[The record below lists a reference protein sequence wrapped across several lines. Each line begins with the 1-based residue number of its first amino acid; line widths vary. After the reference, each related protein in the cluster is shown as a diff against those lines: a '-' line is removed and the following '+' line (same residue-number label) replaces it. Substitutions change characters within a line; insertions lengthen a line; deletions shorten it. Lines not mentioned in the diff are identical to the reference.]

1 MANADGSVIFSCD
14 LDSTKAQKKLSK
26 LRDEIS
32 ELNSKLEKET
42 GNKMNLEKQLD
53 AASQAAK
60 ATEERVKML
69 RKEVERLND
78 REWIQKQGFTQ
89 NEYQTQV
96 LDRRAAAEAELK
108 QQEALL
114 HTQTKEVKT
123 LSAAYEETTANIDS
137 MTVKLDKA
145 KVAAGEL
152 IANTEQERREREAEN
167 SALAK
172 AGQYAAR
179 FRDQVKSLARS
190 MLVFSVITA
199 ALMALRKQI
208 KAAIATSTEAS
219 DAFARLKGALLTL
232 AAPLMDVLIPALTWL
247 MNLLAAIVSEIVTI
261 ISILS
266 GKSKKSMEASGKN
279 LYKEAAAIDATGK
292 AAKEATDALA
302 AFDEINKLSTTTS
315 VGGGGGGAS
324 AIAPDFDFDEGP
336 MMEKLDKVF
345 QKINDIFKT
354 IRAGLEIVV
363 DDLKWSFDKKV
374 IPKSKATW
382 LTVLTALLGA
392 TLGAAFGGITGGVI
406 GLSLGVLLGLYLV
419 GLDPETWKTEMDA
432 EDAWIVVITALL
444 GALLGSVF
452 LGITGGVA
460 GFSLGAILGLYLTGF
475 AEGDEEHGG
484 KSQLLSELIVVL
496 CALLGAVIGSIV
508 TPGVGTVVGMGL
520 GLILGLSIYSVRKD
534 PKKGTQRLVSIGRS
548 VLLGLLAGV
557 LGVGL
562 AALGI
567 VSAGTAFIISAAIGL
582 ALKFFVDSVDD
593 SKVRKATS
601 GFTGTRVS
609 TKAPA
614 RSRRVAAQSLDGNAP
629 VYNDIPA
636 LASGAVIPPN
646 RKFLAVLGDQKSG
659 TNVEAPLST
668 IKQAVME
675 AMAQGTVH
683 FGAHTWESGALIR
696 SCARVHSSVLI
707 REHLLSE
714 KLAFALDGHS
724 RADERNLSDRRLHD
738 RIESVVIAH
747 SVTSM
752 LCIISLTDTPD
763 RSATK
768 EKRVPR

>member
-108 QQEALL
+108 QQEELL

-315 VGGGGGGAS
+315 VGGGGGAS
-324 AIAPDFDFDEGP
+324 VIAPDFDFDEGP

-363 DDLKWSFDKKV
+363 DDLKWSFDKKA

-382 LTVLTALLGA
+382 LTVLMALLGA

-601 GFTGTRVS
+601 GFTGILSWQLPGLSRHKPCCLLVRYFTVGLYS
-609 TKAPA
+609 LGNFAAGAP
-614 RSRRVAAQSLDGNAP
+614 
-629 VYNDIPA
+629 
-636 LASGAVIPPN
+636 
-646 RKFLAVLGDQKSG
+646 
-659 TNVEAPLST
+659 
-668 IKQAVME
+668 
-675 AMAQGTVH
+675 
-683 FGAHTWESGALIR
+683 
-696 SCARVHSSVLI
+696 
-707 REHLLSE
+707 
-714 KLAFALDGHS
+714 
-724 RADERNLSDRRLHD
+724 
-738 RIESVVIAH
+738 
-747 SVTSM
+747 
-752 LCIISLTDTPD
+752 
-763 RSATK
+763 
-768 EKRVPR
+768 

>member
-208 KAAIATSTEAS
+208 KAAIATSAEAS

-266 GKSKKSMEASGKN
+266 GKSKKRMEASGKN

-315 VGGGGGGAS
+315 VGGGGGAS
-324 AIAPDFDFDEGP
+324 TIAPDFDFDEGP

-609 TKAPA
+609 TKAPT
-614 RSRRVAAQSLDGNAP
+614 RRRRAAAQNLDGNAP
-629 VYNDIPA
+629 VYNEIPA

-659 TNVEAPLST
+659 TNVEAPLAT
-668 IKQAVME
+668 MVDAFKQA
-675 AMAQGTVH
+675 MA
-683 FGAHTWESGALIR
+683 ESGGGATTVVIQ
-696 SCARVHSSVLI
+696 
-707 REHLLSE
+707 
-714 KLAFALDGHS
+714 LDGKEIARS
-724 RADERNLSDRRLHD
+724 TVKNINNMTRAAGKPVLLY
-738 RIESVVIAH
+738 
-747 SVTSM
+747 
-752 LCIISLTDTPD
+752 
-763 RSATK
+763 
-768 EKRVPR
+768 

>member
-199 ALMALRKQI
+199 ALTALRKQI
-208 KAAIATSTEAS
+208 KAAIATSAEAS

-315 VGGGGGGAS
+315 VGGGAS

-382 LTVLTALLGA
+382 LTVLMALLGA

-675 AMAQGTVH
+675 AMAQGSREPINVNLVVDGKT
-683 FGAHTWESGALIR
+683 L
-696 SCARVHSSVLI
+696 ARVVVPNINNMTRAAGKPVL
-707 REHLLSE
+707 LY
-714 KLAFALDGHS
+714 
-724 RADERNLSDRRLHD
+724 
-738 RIESVVIAH
+738 
-747 SVTSM
+747 
-752 LCIISLTDTPD
+752 
-763 RSATK
+763 
-768 EKRVPR
+768 

>member
-26 LRDEIS
+26 LRDKIS
-32 ELNSKLEKET
+32 ELNGELEKET

-123 LSAAYEETTANIDS
+123 LSVAYEETTANIDS

-145 KVAAGEL
+145 KVAAGEM
-152 IANTEQERREREAEN
+152 IANVEQERREREAEN

-208 KAAIATSTEAS
+208 KAAIATSAEAS

-232 AAPLMDVLIPALTWL
+232 VAPLMDVLIPALTWL

-315 VGGGGGGAS
+315 VGGGGGAS

-444 GALLGSVF
+444 GALLGGVF

-609 TKAPA
+609 TNAPA
-614 RSRRVAAQSLDGNAP
+614 RSRRVAAQNLDGNAP
-629 VYNDIPA
+629 VYNEIPA

-675 AMAQGTVH
+675 AMAQGSREPINVNLVVDGKT
-683 FGAHTWESGALIR
+683 L
-696 SCARVHSSVLI
+696 ARVVVPNINNMTRAAGKPVL
-707 REHLLSE
+707 LY
-714 KLAFALDGHS
+714 
-724 RADERNLSDRRLHD
+724 
-738 RIESVVIAH
+738 
-747 SVTSM
+747 
-752 LCIISLTDTPD
+752 
-763 RSATK
+763 
-768 EKRVPR
+768 

>member
-96 LDRRAAAEAELK
+96 LDRRAVAEAELK

-208 KAAIATSTEAS
+208 KAAIETSAEAS

-315 VGGGGGGAS
+315 VGGGAS

-382 LTVLTALLGA
+382 LTVLMALLGA

-629 VYNDIPA
+629 VYNEIPA

-675 AMAQGTVH
+675 AMAQGSREPINVNLVVDGKT
-683 FGAHTWESGALIR
+683 L
-696 SCARVHSSVLI
+696 ARVVVPYINNMTRAAGKPVL
-707 REHLLSE
+707 LY
-714 KLAFALDGHS
+714 
-724 RADERNLSDRRLHD
+724 
-738 RIESVVIAH
+738 
-747 SVTSM
+747 
-752 LCIISLTDTPD
+752 
-763 RSATK
+763 
-768 EKRVPR
+768 

>member
-145 KVAAGEL
+145 KVAAGEM
-152 IANTEQERREREAEN
+152 IANVEQERKEREAEN

-208 KAAIATSTEAS
+208 KAAIATSAEAS
-219 DAFARLKGALLTL
+219 DAFACLKGALLTL

-315 VGGGGGGAS
+315 VGGGGGAS

-363 DDLKWSFDKKV
+363 DDLKWSFDKKA

-432 EDAWIVVITALL
+432 ENAWIVVITALL

-593 SKVRKATS
+593 SKVKKATS
-601 GFTGTRVS
+601 SFTGTRVS

-629 VYNDIPA
+629 VYNDIPQ
-636 LASGAVIPPN
+636 LAHGAVIPPN
-646 RKFLAVLGDQKSG
+646 KEFLAVLGDQKSG

-675 AMAQGTVH
+675 ALAQGSREPINVNLVVDGKT
-683 FGAHTWESGALIR
+683 L
-696 SCARVHSSVLI
+696 ARVVVPNINNMTRAAGKPVL
-707 REHLLSE
+707 LY
-714 KLAFALDGHS
+714 
-724 RADERNLSDRRLHD
+724 
-738 RIESVVIAH
+738 
-747 SVTSM
+747 
-752 LCIISLTDTPD
+752 
-763 RSATK
+763 
-768 EKRVPR
+768 

>member
-199 ALMALRKQI
+199 ALTALRKQI
-208 KAAIATSTEAS
+208 KAAIATSAEAS

-315 VGGGGGGAS
+315 VGGGGGAS
-324 AIAPDFDFDEGP
+324 TIAPDFDFDEGP

-419 GLDPETWKTEMDA
+419 GLDPETWKTEMDE

-582 ALKFFVDSVDD
+582 ALKFFVDSVDN

-629 VYNDIPA
+629 VYNEIPA

-659 TNVEAPLST
+659 TNVEAPLAT
-668 IKQAVME
+668 MVDAFKQA
-675 AMAQGTVH
+675 MA
-683 FGAHTWESGALIR
+683 ESGGGATTVVIQ
-696 SCARVHSSVLI
+696 
-707 REHLLSE
+707 
-714 KLAFALDGHS
+714 LDGKEIARS
-724 RADERNLSDRRLHD
+724 TVKNINNMTRAAGKPVLLY
-738 RIESVVIAH
+738 
-747 SVTSM
+747 
-752 LCIISLTDTPD
+752 
-763 RSATK
+763 
-768 EKRVPR
+768 

>member
-1 MANADGSVIFSCD
+1 MANADCSVIFSCD

-199 ALMALRKQI
+199 ALAALRKQI
-208 KAAIATSTEAS
+208 KAAIATSAEAS

-315 VGGGGGGAS
+315 VGGGAS

-609 TKAPA
+609 TKVPA

-629 VYNDIPA
+629 VYNEIPA

-675 AMAQGTVH
+675 ALAQGSREPINVNLVVDGKT
-683 FGAHTWESGALIR
+683 L
-696 SCARVHSSVLI
+696 ARVVVPNINNMTRAAVKPVL
-707 REHLLSE
+707 LY
-714 KLAFALDGHS
+714 
-724 RADERNLSDRRLHD
+724 
-738 RIESVVIAH
+738 
-747 SVTSM
+747 
-752 LCIISLTDTPD
+752 
-763 RSATK
+763 
-768 EKRVPR
+768 

>member
-108 QQEALL
+108 QQEVLL

-145 KVAAGEL
+145 KVAAGEM
-152 IANTEQERREREAEN
+152 IANVEQERKEREAEN

-208 KAAIATSTEAS
+208 KAAIATSAEAS

-292 AAKEATDALA
+292 AAKEATEALA

-315 VGGGGGGAS
+315 VGGGGGAS

-392 TLGAAFGGITGGVI
+392 TFGAAFGGITGGVI

-609 TKAPA
+609 TKAPT
-614 RSRRVAAQSLDGNAP
+614 RSRRAAAQSLDGNAP
-629 VYNDIPA
+629 VYNEIPA

-675 AMAQGTVH
+675 ALAQDSREPINVNLVVDGKT
-683 FGAHTWESGALIR
+683 L
-696 SCARVHSSVLI
+696 ARVVVPNINNMTRAAGKPVL
-707 REHLLSE
+707 LY
-714 KLAFALDGHS
+714 
-724 RADERNLSDRRLHD
+724 
-738 RIESVVIAH
+738 
-747 SVTSM
+747 
-752 LCIISLTDTPD
+752 
-763 RSATK
+763 
-768 EKRVPR
+768 

>member
-26 LRDEIS
+26 LRDKIS
-32 ELNSKLEKET
+32 ELNSELEKET
-42 GNKMNLEKQLD
+42 GNKLNLEKQLD

-60 ATEERVKML
+60 ATEERVKAL

-89 NEYQTQV
+89 SEYQAQV

-108 QQEALL
+108 QQEELL

-208 KAAIATSTEAS
+208 KAAIATSAEAS

-324 AIAPDFDFDEGP
+324 AIAPDFDFDFDEGP

-363 DDLKWSFDKKV
+363 DDLKWSFDKKA

-582 ALKFFVDSVDD
+582 ALNFFVDSVDD

-609 TKAPA
+609 TS
-614 RSRRVAAQSLDGNAP
+614 RSTRGVAAQSLNSAAP
-629 VYNDIPA
+629 VYNEIPA

-675 AMAQGTVH
+675 ALAQGDREPINVNLVVDGKT
-683 FGAHTWESGALIR
+683 L
-696 SCARVHSSVLI
+696 ARVVVPNINNMTRAAGKPVL
-707 REHLLSE
+707 LY
-714 KLAFALDGHS
+714 
-724 RADERNLSDRRLHD
+724 
-738 RIESVVIAH
+738 
-747 SVTSM
+747 
-752 LCIISLTDTPD
+752 
-763 RSATK
+763 
-768 EKRVPR
+768 

>member
-42 GNKMNLEKQLD
+42 GNKLNLEKQLD

-208 KAAIATSTEAS
+208 KAAIATSAEAS

-266 GKSKKSMEASGKN
+266 GKSKKSMEASSKN

-354 IRAGLEIVV
+354 IRAGIEIVV

-496 CALLGAVIGSIV
+496 RALLGAVIGSIV

-609 TKAPA
+609 TKAPT
-614 RSRRVAAQSLDGNAP
+614 RRRRVAAQSLDGNAP
-629 VYNDIPA
+629 VYNDIPQ
-636 LASGAVIPPN
+636 LAHGAVIPPN
-646 RKFLAVLGDQKSG
+646 KEFLAVLGDQKSG
-659 TNVEAPLST
+659 TNIETPLAT
-668 IKQAVME
+668 MVDAFKQA
-675 AMAQGTVH
+675 MA
-683 FGAHTWESGALIR
+683 ESGGGATTVVIQ
-696 SCARVHSSVLI
+696 
-707 REHLLSE
+707 
-714 KLAFALDGHS
+714 LDGKEIARS
-724 RADERNLSDRRLHD
+724 TVKNINNMTRAAGKPVLLY
-738 RIESVVIAH
+738 
-747 SVTSM
+747 
-752 LCIISLTDTPD
+752 
-763 RSATK
+763 
-768 EKRVPR
+768 

>member
-26 LRDEIS
+26 LRDKIS
-32 ELNSKLEKET
+32 ELNSELEKET
-42 GNKMNLEKQLD
+42 GNKLNLEKQLD

-60 ATEERVKML
+60 ATEERVKAL

-89 NEYQTQV
+89 SEYQAQV

-108 QQEALL
+108 QQEELL
-114 HTQTKEVKT
+114 RTQTKEVKT
-123 LSAAYEETTANIDS
+123 LSTAYEETTANIDS

-152 IANTEQERREREAEN
+152 IANAEQERREREAEN

-199 ALMALRKQI
+199 ALTALRKQI
-208 KAAIATSTEAS
+208 KAAIATSAEAS

-247 MNLLAAIVSEIVTI
+247 MNLLSAIVSEIVTI

-315 VGGGGGGAS
+315 VGGGGGAS

-363 DDLKWSFDKKV
+363 DDLKWSFDKKA

-392 TLGAAFGGITGGVI
+392 TLGTAFGGITGGVI

-419 GLDPETWKTEMDA
+419 GLDPETWKTEVDA

-496 CALLGAVIGSIV
+496 CVLLGAVIGSIV

-675 AMAQGTVH
+675 AMAQGSREPINVNLVVDGKT
-683 FGAHTWESGALIR
+683 L
-696 SCARVHSSVLI
+696 ARVVVPNINNMTRAAGKPVL
-707 REHLLSE
+707 LY
-714 KLAFALDGHS
+714 
-724 RADERNLSDRRLHD
+724 
-738 RIESVVIAH
+738 
-747 SVTSM
+747 
-752 LCIISLTDTPD
+752 
-763 RSATK
+763 
-768 EKRVPR
+768 

>member
-1 MANADGSVIFSCD
+1 MTNADGSVIFSCD

-42 GNKMNLEKQLD
+42 GNKMNLEEQLD

-145 KVAAGEL
+145 KVAAGEM
-152 IANTEQERREREAEN
+152 IANVEQERKEREAEN

-208 KAAIATSTEAS
+208 KAAIATSAEAS

-315 VGGGGGGAS
+315 VGGGGGAS

-363 DDLKWSFDKKV
+363 DDLKWSFDKKA

-475 AEGDEEHGG
+475 AEGDEEHGS

-675 AMAQGTVH
+675 AMAQGSREPINVNLVVD
-683 FGAHTWESGALIR
+683 GKML
-696 SCARVHSSVLI
+696 ARVVVPNINNMTRAAGKPVL
-707 REHLLSE
+707 LY
-714 KLAFALDGHS
+714 
-724 RADERNLSDRRLHD
+724 
-738 RIESVVIAH
+738 
-747 SVTSM
+747 
-752 LCIISLTDTPD
+752 
-763 RSATK
+763 
-768 EKRVPR
+768 

>member
-208 KAAIATSTEAS
+208 KAAIATSAEAS

-266 GKSKKSMEASGKN
+266 GKSKKRMEASGKN

-315 VGGGGGGAS
+315 VGGGGGAS
-324 AIAPDFDFDEGP
+324 TIAPDFDFDEGP
-336 MMEKLDKVF
+336 MMEKLDMVF

-534 PKKGTQRLVSIGRS
+534 PKQGMQRLVSIGRS

-609 TKAPA
+609 TKAPT
-614 RSRRVAAQSLDGNAP
+614 RSRRVAAQNLDGNAP
-629 VYNDIPA
+629 VYNEIPA

-659 TNVEAPLST
+659 TNIETPLST

-675 AMAQGTVH
+675 ALAQGSREPINVNLVVDGKT
-683 FGAHTWESGALIR
+683 L
-696 SCARVHSSVLI
+696 ARVVVPNINNMTRAAGKPVL
-707 REHLLSE
+707 LY
-714 KLAFALDGHS
+714 
-724 RADERNLSDRRLHD
+724 
-738 RIESVVIAH
+738 
-747 SVTSM
+747 
-752 LCIISLTDTPD
+752 
-763 RSATK
+763 
-768 EKRVPR
+768 

>member
-108 QQEALL
+108 QQEELL

-123 LSAAYEETTANIDS
+123 LSAVYEETTANIDS

-145 KVAAGEL
+145 KVAAGEM

-208 KAAIATSTEAS
+208 KATIATSTEAS

-324 AIAPDFDFDEGP
+324 AIAPDFDFDESP
-336 MMEKLDKVF
+336 MMQKLDKVF
-345 QKINDIFKT
+345 QKVNDIFKT
-354 IRAGLEIVV
+354 IRAGLEIVI

-432 EDAWIVVITALL
+432 EEAWIVVITALL

-593 SKVRKATS
+593 SKVKKATS
-601 GFTGTRVS
+601 SFTGTRVS
-609 TKAPA
+609 TSRSTRGAAAQRLNSAAPA
-614 RSRRVAAQSLDGNAP
+614 
-629 VYNDIPA
+629 YNEIPA

-675 AMAQGTVH
+675 ALAQGSREPINVNLVVDGKT
-683 FGAHTWESGALIR
+683 L
-696 SCARVHSSVLI
+696 ARVVVPNINNMTRAAGKPVL
-707 REHLLSE
+707 LY
-714 KLAFALDGHS
+714 
-724 RADERNLSDRRLHD
+724 
-738 RIESVVIAH
+738 
-747 SVTSM
+747 
-752 LCIISLTDTPD
+752 
-763 RSATK
+763 
-768 EKRVPR
+768 

>member
-108 QQEALL
+108 QQEELL

-137 MTVKLDKA
+137 MTARLDKA
-145 KVAAGEL
+145 KVTAGEL

-208 KAAIATSTEAS
+208 KAAIETSAEAS

-302 AFDEINKLSTTTS
+302 AF
-315 VGGGGGGAS
+315 
-324 AIAPDFDFDEGP
+324 
-336 MMEKLDKVF
+336 
-345 QKINDIFKT
+345 
-354 IRAGLEIVV
+354 
-363 DDLKWSFDKKV
+363 
-374 IPKSKATW
+374 
-382 LTVLTALLGA
+382 
-392 TLGAAFGGITGGVI
+392 GGITGGVI

-432 EDAWIVVITALL
+432 EDVWIVVITALL

-629 VYNDIPA
+629 VYNEIPA

-675 AMAQGTVH
+675 AMAQGSREPINVNLVVDGKT
-683 FGAHTWESGALIR
+683 L
-696 SCARVHSSVLI
+696 ARVVVPNINNMTRAAGKPVL
-707 REHLLSE
+707 LY
-714 KLAFALDGHS
+714 
-724 RADERNLSDRRLHD
+724 
-738 RIESVVIAH
+738 
-747 SVTSM
+747 
-752 LCIISLTDTPD
+752 
-763 RSATK
+763 
-768 EKRVPR
+768 

>member
-89 NEYQTQV
+89 SEYQAQV

-199 ALMALRKQI
+199 ALTALRKQI

-302 AFDEINKLSTTTS
+302 AFDEINKLSMTTP

-324 AIAPDFDFDEGP
+324 AIAPDFDFDEGL

-392 TLGAAFGGITGGVI
+392 TLGAAFGGITGSVI

-484 KSQLLSELIVVL
+484 KSQLLSELMVVL
-496 CALLGAVIGSIV
+496 CALFGAVIGSIV

-593 SKVRKATS
+593 SKVKKATS
-601 GFTGTRVS
+601 SFTGTRAS
-609 TKAPA
+609 T
-614 RSRRVAAQSLDGNAP
+614 SRLTRGVAAQSLNSAAP
-629 VYNDIPA
+629 VYNEIPA

-675 AMAQGTVH
+675 ALAQGSREPINVNLVVDGKT
-683 FGAHTWESGALIR
+683 L
-696 SCARVHSSVLI
+696 ARVVVPNINNMTRAAGKPVL
-707 REHLLSE
+707 LY
-714 KLAFALDGHS
+714 
-724 RADERNLSDRRLHD
+724 
-738 RIESVVIAH
+738 
-747 SVTSM
+747 
-752 LCIISLTDTPD
+752 
-763 RSATK
+763 
-768 EKRVPR
+768 

>member
-89 NEYQTQV
+89 NEYQAKV

-208 KAAIATSTEAS
+208 KAAIATSAEAS

-315 VGGGGGGAS
+315 VGGGGGAS

-382 LTVLTALLGA
+382 LTVLTALFGA

-582 ALKFFVDSVDD
+582 ALKFFVDSVDN

-629 VYNDIPA
+629 VYNEIPA

-675 AMAQGTVH
+675 AMAQGSREPINVNLVVDGKT
-683 FGAHTWESGALIR
+683 L
-696 SCARVHSSVLI
+696 ARVVVPNINNMTRAACKPVL
-707 REHLLSE
+707 LY
-714 KLAFALDGHS
+714 
-724 RADERNLSDRRLHD
+724 
-738 RIESVVIAH
+738 
-747 SVTSM
+747 
-752 LCIISLTDTPD
+752 
-763 RSATK
+763 
-768 EKRVPR
+768 

>member
-26 LRDEIS
+26 LRDKIS
-32 ELNSKLEKET
+32 ELNSELEKET
-42 GNKMNLEKQLD
+42 GNKLNLEKQLD

-89 NEYQTQV
+89 NEYQAKV

-108 QQEALL
+108 QQEELL

-123 LSAAYEETTANIDS
+123 LSVAYEETTANIDS

-199 ALMALRKQI
+199 ALTALRKQI
-208 KAAIATSTEAS
+208 KAAIATSAEAS

-232 AAPLMDVLIPALTWL
+232 AAPLMDVLVPALTWL

-315 VGGGGGGAS
+315 VCGGGGAS

-363 DDLKWSFDKKV
+363 DDLKWSFDKKA

-609 TKAPA
+609 TKAPT

-629 VYNDIPA
+629 VYNDIPQ
-636 LASGAVIPPN
+636 LAHGAVIPPN
-646 RKFLAVLGDQKSG
+646 KEFLAVLGDQKSG
-659 TNVEAPLST
+659 TNIETPLAT
-668 IKQAVME
+668 MVDAFKQA
-675 AMAQGTVH
+675 MA
-683 FGAHTWESGALIR
+683 ESGGGATTVVIQ
-696 SCARVHSSVLI
+696 
-707 REHLLSE
+707 
-714 KLAFALDGHS
+714 LDGKEIARS
-724 RADERNLSDRRLHD
+724 TVKNINNMTRAAGKPVLLY
-738 RIESVVIAH
+738 
-747 SVTSM
+747 
-752 LCIISLTDTPD
+752 
-763 RSATK
+763 
-768 EKRVPR
+768 

>member
-42 GNKMNLEKQLD
+42 GNKLNLEKQLD

-208 KAAIATSTEAS
+208 KAAIATSAEAS

-354 IRAGLEIVV
+354 IRAGIEIVV

-406 GLSLGVLLGLYLV
+406 GLSLGVLLGLYL
-419 GLDPETWKTEMDA
+419 
-432 EDAWIVVITALL
+432 
-444 GALLGSVF
+444 
-452 LGITGGVA
+452 
-460 GFSLGAILGLYLTGF
+460 
-475 AEGDEEHGG
+475 
-484 KSQLLSELIVVL
+484 
-496 CALLGAVIGSIV
+496 
-508 TPGVGTVVGMGL
+508 
-520 GLILGLSIYSVRKD
+520 
-534 PKKGTQRLVSIGRS
+534 
-548 VLLGLLAGV
+548 
-557 LGVGL
+557 
-562 AALGI
+562 
-567 VSAGTAFIISAAIGL
+567 
-582 ALKFFVDSVDD
+582 
-593 SKVRKATS
+593 
-601 GFTGTRVS
+601 
-609 TKAPA
+609 
-614 RSRRVAAQSLDGNAP
+614 
-629 VYNDIPA
+629 
-636 LASGAVIPPN
+636 
-646 RKFLAVLGDQKSG
+646 
-659 TNVEAPLST
+659 
-668 IKQAVME
+668 
-675 AMAQGTVH
+675 
-683 FGAHTWESGALIR
+683 
-696 SCARVHSSVLI
+696 
-707 REHLLSE
+707 
-714 KLAFALDGHS
+714 
-724 RADERNLSDRRLHD
+724 SDRRLHD
-738 RIESVVIAH
+738 RVESIISVH
-747 SVTSM
+747 GVTSM
-752 LCIISLTDTPD
+752 LCISSLTDTPD

-768 EKRVPR
+768 EKCVPC

>member
-1 MANADGSVIFSCD
+1 MANVDGSVIFSCD
-14 LDSTKAQKKLSK
+14 LDSTKAQKKLGK
-26 LRDEIS
+26 LRDKIS
-32 ELNSKLEKET
+32 ELNSELEKET
-42 GNKMNLEKQLD
+42 GNKLNIEKQLD

-60 ATEERVKML
+60 ATEERVKAL

-89 NEYQTQV
+89 SEYQAQV

-108 QQEALL
+108 QQEELL
-114 HTQTKEVKT
+114 RTQTKEVKT
-123 LSAAYEETTANIDS
+123 LSTAYEETTANIDS

-179 FRDQVKSLARS
+179 FRDQVKSLVRS

-199 ALMALRKQI
+199 ALTALRKQI
-208 KAAIATSTEAS
+208 KAAIATSAEAS

-247 MNLLAAIVSEIVTI
+247 MNLLSAIVSEIVTI

-315 VGGGGGGAS
+315 VGGGGGAS
-324 AIAPDFDFDEGP
+324 AIAPDFNFDEGP

-363 DDLKWSFDKKV
+363 DDLKWSFDKKA

-382 LTVLTALLGA
+382 LTILTALLGA

-609 TKAPA
+609 TKAPT

-629 VYNDIPA
+629 VYNEIPA

-675 AMAQGTVH
+675 AMAQGGREPINVNLVVDGKT
-683 FGAHTWESGALIR
+683 L
-696 SCARVHSSVLI
+696 ARVVVPNINNMTRAAGKPVL
-707 REHLLSE
+707 LY
-714 KLAFALDGHS
+714 
-724 RADERNLSDRRLHD
+724 
-738 RIESVVIAH
+738 
-747 SVTSM
+747 
-752 LCIISLTDTPD
+752 
-763 RSATK
+763 
-768 EKRVPR
+768 

>member
-96 LDRRAAAEAELK
+96 LDRRAAAAAELK
-108 QQEALL
+108 QQEELL

-152 IANTEQERREREAEN
+152 IANTELERREREAEN

-208 KAAIATSTEAS
+208 KAAIATSAEAS

-266 GKSKKSMEASGKN
+266 GKSKKNMEASGKN

-315 VGGGGGGAS
+315 VGGSGGAS

-609 TKAPA
+609 TKAPT
-614 RSRRVAAQSLDGNAP
+614 RRRRVAAQSLDGNAP
-629 VYNDIPA
+629 VYNDIPQ
-636 LASGAVIPPN
+636 LAHGAVIPPN
-646 RKFLAVLGDQKSG
+646 KEFLAVLGDQKSG
-659 TNVEAPLST
+659 TNIETPLAT
-668 IKQAVME
+668 MVDAFKQA
-675 AMAQGTVH
+675 MA
-683 FGAHTWESGALIR
+683 ESGGGATTVVIQ
-696 SCARVHSSVLI
+696 
-707 REHLLSE
+707 
-714 KLAFALDGHS
+714 LDGKEIARS
-724 RADERNLSDRRLHD
+724 TVKNINNMTRAAGKPVLLY
-738 RIESVVIAH
+738 
-747 SVTSM
+747 
-752 LCIISLTDTPD
+752 
-763 RSATK
+763 
-768 EKRVPR
+768 

>member
-208 KAAIATSTEAS
+208 KAAIATSAEAS

-363 DDLKWSFDKKV
+363 DDLKWSFDKKA

-382 LTVLTALLGA
+382 MTVLMALLGA

-593 SKVRKATS
+593 SKVKKATS
-601 GFTGTRVS
+601 SFTGTRAS
-609 TKAPA
+609 T
-614 RSRRVAAQSLDGNAP
+614 SRLTRGVAAQSLNSAAP
-629 VYNDIPA
+629 VYNEIPA

-675 AMAQGTVH
+675 AMAQGSREPINVNLVVDGKT
-683 FGAHTWESGALIR
+683 L
-696 SCARVHSSVLI
+696 ARVVVPNINNMTRAAGKPVL
-707 REHLLSE
+707 LY
-714 KLAFALDGHS
+714 
-724 RADERNLSDRRLHD
+724 
-738 RIESVVIAH
+738 
-747 SVTSM
+747 
-752 LCIISLTDTPD
+752 
-763 RSATK
+763 
-768 EKRVPR
+768 

>member
-89 NEYQTQV
+89 SEYQAQV

-199 ALMALRKQI
+199 ALTALRKQI
-208 KAAIATSTEAS
+208 KAAIATSAEAS

-302 AFDEINKLSTTTS
+302 AFDEINKLSMTTP

-324 AIAPDFDFDEGP
+324 AIAPDFDFDEGL

-392 TLGAAFGGITGGVI
+392 TLGAAFGGITGSVI

-444 GALLGSVF
+444 GALLGSVV

-496 CALLGAVIGSIV
+496 CALFGAVIGSIV

-593 SKVRKATS
+593 SKVKKATS
-601 GFTGTRVS
+601 SFTGTRAS
-609 TKAPA
+609 T
-614 RSRRVAAQSLDGNAP
+614 SRLTRGVAAQSLNSAAP
-629 VYNDIPA
+629 VYNEIPA

-675 AMAQGTVH
+675 AMAQGSREPINVNLVVDGKT
-683 FGAHTWESGALIR
+683 L
-696 SCARVHSSVLI
+696 ARVVVPNINNMTRAAGKPVL
-707 REHLLSE
+707 LY
-714 KLAFALDGHS
+714 
-724 RADERNLSDRRLHD
+724 
-738 RIESVVIAH
+738 
-747 SVTSM
+747 
-752 LCIISLTDTPD
+752 
-763 RSATK
+763 
-768 EKRVPR
+768 

>member
-89 NEYQTQV
+89 SEYQAQV

-167 SALAK
+167 SALTK

-199 ALMALRKQI
+199 ALTALRKQI

-302 AFDEINKLSTTTS
+302 AFDEINKLSMTTP

-324 AIAPDFDFDEGP
+324 AIAPDFDFDEGL

-392 TLGAAFGGITGGVI
+392 TLGAAFGGITGSVI

-496 CALLGAVIGSIV
+496 CALFGAVIGSIV

-593 SKVRKATS
+593 SKVKKATS
-601 GFTGTRVS
+601 SFTGTRAS
-609 TKAPA
+609 T
-614 RSRRVAAQSLDGNAP
+614 SRLTRGVAAQSLNSAAP
-629 VYNDIPA
+629 VYNEIPA

-675 AMAQGTVH
+675 ALAQGSREPINVNLVVDGKT
-683 FGAHTWESGALIR
+683 L
-696 SCARVHSSVLI
+696 ARVVVPNINNMTRAAGKPVL
-707 REHLLSE
+707 LY
-714 KLAFALDGHS
+714 
-724 RADERNLSDRRLHD
+724 
-738 RIESVVIAH
+738 
-747 SVTSM
+747 
-752 LCIISLTDTPD
+752 
-763 RSATK
+763 
-768 EKRVPR
+768 

>member
-108 QQEALL
+108 QQEELL

-199 ALMALRKQI
+199 ALTALRKQI
-208 KAAIATSTEAS
+208 KAAIATSAEAS

-336 MMEKLDKVF
+336 MMEELDKVF

-593 SKVRKATS
+593 SKVKKATS
-601 GFTGTRVS
+601 SFTGTRAS
-609 TKAPA
+609 T
-614 RSRRVAAQSLDGNAP
+614 SRLTRGVAAQSLNSAAP
-629 VYNDIPA
+629 VYNEIPA

-675 AMAQGTVH
+675 ALAQGSREPINVNLVVDGKT
-683 FGAHTWESGALIR
+683 L
-696 SCARVHSSVLI
+696 ARVVVPNINNMTRAAGKPVL
-707 REHLLSE
+707 LY
-714 KLAFALDGHS
+714 
-724 RADERNLSDRRLHD
+724 
-738 RIESVVIAH
+738 
-747 SVTSM
+747 
-752 LCIISLTDTPD
+752 
-763 RSATK
+763 
-768 EKRVPR
+768 

>member
-96 LDRRAAAEAELK
+96 LDRRAVAEAELK

-315 VGGGGGGAS
+315 VGGGAS

-382 LTVLTALLGA
+382 LTVLMALLGA

-629 VYNDIPA
+629 VYNEIPA

-675 AMAQGTVH
+675 AMAQGSREPINVNLVVDGKT
-683 FGAHTWESGALIR
+683 L
-696 SCARVHSSVLI
+696 ARVVVPYINNMTRAAGKPVL
-707 REHLLSE
+707 LY
-714 KLAFALDGHS
+714 
-724 RADERNLSDRRLHD
+724 
-738 RIESVVIAH
+738 
-747 SVTSM
+747 
-752 LCIISLTDTPD
+752 
-763 RSATK
+763 
-768 EKRVPR
+768 

>member
-1 MANADGSVIFSCD
+1 M
-14 LDSTKAQKKLSK
+14 
-26 LRDEIS
+26 
-32 ELNSKLEKET
+32 
-42 GNKMNLEKQLD
+42 
-53 AASQAAK
+53 
-60 ATEERVKML
+60 
-69 RKEVERLND
+69 
-78 REWIQKQGFTQ
+78 
-89 NEYQTQV
+89 
-96 LDRRAAAEAELK
+96 
-108 QQEALL
+108 
-114 HTQTKEVKT
+114 
-123 LSAAYEETTANIDS
+123 
-137 MTVKLDKA
+137 
-145 KVAAGEL
+145 
-152 IANTEQERREREAEN
+152 
-167 SALAK
+167 
-172 AGQYAAR
+172 
-179 FRDQVKSLARS
+179 
-190 MLVFSVITA
+190 
-199 ALMALRKQI
+199 
-208 KAAIATSTEAS
+208 
-219 DAFARLKGALLTL
+219 
-232 AAPLMDVLIPALTWL
+232 
-247 MNLLAAIVSEIVTI
+247 
-261 ISILS
+261 
-266 GKSKKSMEASGKN
+266 
-279 LYKEAAAIDATGK
+279 
-292 AAKEATDALA
+292 
-302 AFDEINKLSTTTS
+302 
-315 VGGGGGGAS
+315 
-324 AIAPDFDFDEGP
+324 
-336 MMEKLDKVF
+336 F

-392 TLGAAFGGITGGVI
+392 TLGAAFGGIMGGVI
-406 GLSLGVLLGLYLV
+406 GLSLGVLLLGVYLV

-629 VYNDIPA
+629 VYNDIPQ
-636 LASGAVIPPN
+636 LAHGAVIPPN

-668 IKQAVME
+668 IKQAVTE
-675 AMAQGTVH
+675 ALAQGSREPINVNLVVDGKT
-683 FGAHTWESGALIR
+683 L
-696 SCARVHSSVLI
+696 ARVVVPNINNMTRAAGKPVL
-707 REHLLSE
+707 LY
-714 KLAFALDGHS
+714 
-724 RADERNLSDRRLHD
+724 
-738 RIESVVIAH
+738 
-747 SVTSM
+747 
-752 LCIISLTDTPD
+752 
-763 RSATK
+763 
-768 EKRVPR
+768 

>member
-96 LDRRAAAEAELK
+96 LDRRAVAEAELK

-137 MTVKLDKA
+137 MTARLDKA
-145 KVAAGEL
+145 KVTAGEL

-208 KAAIATSTEAS
+208 KAAIETSAEAS

-315 VGGGGGGAS
+315 VGGGAS

-382 LTVLTALLGA
+382 LTVLMALLGA

-629 VYNDIPA
+629 VYNEIPA

-675 AMAQGTVH
+675 AMAQGSREPINVNLVVDGKT
-683 FGAHTWESGALIR
+683 L
-696 SCARVHSSVLI
+696 ARVVVPNINNMTRAAGKPVL
-707 REHLLSE
+707 LY
-714 KLAFALDGHS
+714 
-724 RADERNLSDRRLHD
+724 
-738 RIESVVIAH
+738 
-747 SVTSM
+747 
-752 LCIISLTDTPD
+752 
-763 RSATK
+763 
-768 EKRVPR
+768 

>member
-145 KVAAGEL
+145 KVAAGEM
-152 IANTEQERREREAEN
+152 IANVEQERKEREAEN

-199 ALMALRKQI
+199 ALTALRKQI
-208 KAAIATSTEAS
+208 KAAIETSAEAS

-315 VGGGGGGAS
+315 VGGGGGAS

-609 TKAPA
+609 TKAPT

-629 VYNDIPA
+629 VYNEIPA

-659 TNVEAPLST
+659 TNVEAPIST

-675 AMAQGTVH
+675 ALAQGSREPINVNLVVDGKT
-683 FGAHTWESGALIR
+683 L
-696 SCARVHSSVLI
+696 ARVVVPNINNMTRAAGKPVL
-707 REHLLSE
+707 LY
-714 KLAFALDGHS
+714 
-724 RADERNLSDRRLHD
+724 
-738 RIESVVIAH
+738 
-747 SVTSM
+747 
-752 LCIISLTDTPD
+752 
-763 RSATK
+763 
-768 EKRVPR
+768 

>member
-137 MTVKLDKA
+137 MTARLDKA
-145 KVAAGEL
+145 KVTAGEL

-199 ALMALRKQI
+199 ALTALRKQI
-208 KAAIATSTEAS
+208 KAAIATSAEAS

-261 ISILS
+261 ISIL
-266 GKSKKSMEASGKN
+266 GGRSKKSMEASGKN
-279 LYKEAAAIDATGK
+279 LYKEAAALDATGK

-302 AFDEINKLSTTTS
+302 AFDEINKLSTEVS
-315 VGGGGGGAS
+315 VGGGGGTAG
-324 AIAPDFDFDEGP
+324 IAPDFDFDESP
-336 MMEKLDKVF
+336 MMQKLDKVL

-593 SKVRKATS
+593 SKVKKATS

-609 TKAPA
+609 ASKSTG
-614 RSRRVAAQSLDGNAP
+614 SRAAMQSLNANVP
-629 VYNDIPA
+629 VYNDIPQ

-675 AMAQGTVH
+675 ALAQGDREPINVNLVVDGKT
-683 FGAHTWESGALIR
+683 L
-696 SCARVHSSVLI
+696 ARVVVPNINNMTRAAGKPVL
-707 REHLLSE
+707 LY
-714 KLAFALDGHS
+714 
-724 RADERNLSDRRLHD
+724 
-738 RIESVVIAH
+738 
-747 SVTSM
+747 
-752 LCIISLTDTPD
+752 
-763 RSATK
+763 
-768 EKRVPR
+768 

>member
-152 IANTEQERREREAEN
+152 IADAERERKEREAEN

-172 AGQYAAR
+172 ASQYAAR

-208 KAAIATSTEAS
+208 KAAIATSAEAS

-266 GKSKKSMEASGKN
+266 GKSKKRMEASGKN

-315 VGGGGGGAS
+315 VGGVGGGAS

-609 TKAPA
+609 TKAPT
-614 RSRRVAAQSLDGNAP
+614 RRRRVAAQSLDGNAP
-629 VYNDIPA
+629 VYNDIPQ
-636 LASGAVIPPN
+636 LAHGAVIPPN
-646 RKFLAVLGDQKSG
+646 KEFLAVLGDQKSG
-659 TNVEAPLST
+659 TNIETPLAT
-668 IKQAVME
+668 MVDAFKQA
-675 AMAQGTVH
+675 MA
-683 FGAHTWESGALIR
+683 ESGGGATTVVIQ
-696 SCARVHSSVLI
+696 
-707 REHLLSE
+707 
-714 KLAFALDGHS
+714 LDGKEIARS
-724 RADERNLSDRRLHD
+724 TVKNINNMTRAAGKPVLLY
-738 RIESVVIAH
+738 
-747 SVTSM
+747 
-752 LCIISLTDTPD
+752 
-763 RSATK
+763 
-768 EKRVPR
+768 

>member
-32 ELNSKLEKET
+32 ELNSKREKET

-89 NEYQTQV
+89 NEYQAKV

-208 KAAIATSTEAS
+208 KAAIATSAEAS

-614 RSRRVAAQSLDGNAP
+614 RSRRVAAQNLDGMRLCTTRSQRLRAARSSRRTESFLP
-629 VYNDIPA
+629 CWATRRAERTSKRRFRPSSRPLWRRWHRVA
-636 LASGAVIPPN
+636 ASP
-646 RKFLAVLGDQKSG
+646 
-659 TNVEAPLST
+659 
-668 IKQAVME
+668 
-675 AMAQGTVH
+675 
-683 FGAHTWESGALIR
+683 
-696 SCARVHSSVLI
+696 
-707 REHLLSE
+707 
-714 KLAFALDGHS
+714 
-724 RADERNLSDRRLHD
+724 
-738 RIESVVIAH
+738 
-747 SVTSM
+747 SM
-752 LCIISLTDTPD
+752 
-763 RSATK
+763 
-768 EKRVPR
+768 

>member
-89 NEYQTQV
+89 SEYQAQV

-108 QQEALL
+108 QQEELL

-179 FRDQVKSLARS
+179 FRGQVKSLARS

-266 GKSKKSMEASGKN
+266 GKSKKRMEASGKN

-315 VGGGGGGAS
+315 VGGGGGAS
-324 AIAPDFDFDEGP
+324 TIAPDFDFDEGH
-336 MMEKLDKVF
+336 MMEKLDMVF

-382 LTVLTALLGA
+382 LTVLTVLLGA

-460 GFSLGAILGLYLTGF
+460 GLSLGAILGLYLTGF

-609 TKAPA
+609 TKAPT

-629 VYNDIPA
+629 VYNDIPQ
-636 LASGAVIPPN
+636 LAHGAVIPPN
-646 RKFLAVLGDQKSG
+646 KEFLAVLGDQKSG

-675 AMAQGTVH
+675 ALAQGSREPINVNLVVDGKT
-683 FGAHTWESGALIR
+683 L
-696 SCARVHSSVLI
+696 ARVVVPNINNMTRAAGKPVL
-707 REHLLSE
+707 LY
-714 KLAFALDGHS
+714 
-724 RADERNLSDRRLHD
+724 
-738 RIESVVIAH
+738 
-747 SVTSM
+747 
-752 LCIISLTDTPD
+752 
-763 RSATK
+763 
-768 EKRVPR
+768 

>member
-1 MANADGSVIFSCD
+1 MANVDGSVIFSCD

-26 LRDEIS
+26 LRDKIS
-32 ELNSKLEKET
+32 ELNSELEKET
-42 GNKMNLEKQLD
+42 GNKLNLEKQLD

-60 ATEERVKML
+60 ATEERVKAL

-89 NEYQTQV
+89 SAYQAQV

-108 QQEALL
+108 QQEELL
-114 HTQTKEVKT
+114 RTQTKEVKT
-123 LSAAYEETTANIDS
+123 LSAAYEETNANIDS

-145 KVAAGEL
+145 KVAAGEM
-152 IANTEQERREREAEN
+152 IANVEQERKEREAEN

-179 FRDQVKSLARS
+179 FRDQVKSLVRS

-199 ALMALRKQI
+199 ALTALRKQI
-208 KAAIATSTEAS
+208 KAAIATSAEAS

-247 MNLLAAIVSEIVTI
+247 MNLLSAIVLEIVTI

-315 VGGGGGGAS
+315 VGGGGGGGGGVS

-609 TKAPA
+609 TKAPT
-614 RSRRVAAQSLDGNAP
+614 RRRRVAAQSLDGNAP
-629 VYNDIPA
+629 VYNDIPQ
-636 LASGAVIPPN
+636 LAHGAVIPPN
-646 RKFLAVLGDQKSG
+646 KEFLAVLGDQKSG
-659 TNVEAPLST
+659 TNIETPLAT
-668 IKQAVME
+668 MVDAFKQA
-675 AMAQGTVH
+675 MA
-683 FGAHTWESGALIR
+683 ESGGGATTVVIQ
-696 SCARVHSSVLI
+696 
-707 REHLLSE
+707 
-714 KLAFALDGHS
+714 LDGKEIARS
-724 RADERNLSDRRLHD
+724 TVKNINNMTRAAGKPVLLY
-738 RIESVVIAH
+738 
-747 SVTSM
+747 
-752 LCIISLTDTPD
+752 
-763 RSATK
+763 
-768 EKRVPR
+768 

>member
-89 NEYQTQV
+89 SEYQAQV

-108 QQEALL
+108 QQEELL

-179 FRDQVKSLARS
+179 FRGQVKSLARS

-208 KAAIATSTEAS
+208 KAAIATSAEAS

-315 VGGGGGGAS
+315 VGGGGGAS
-324 AIAPDFDFDEGP
+324 TIAPDFDFDEGP
-336 MMEKLDKVF
+336 MMEKLDMVF

-382 LTVLTALLGA
+382 LTVLTVLLGA

-406 GLSLGVLLGLYLV
+406 GVSLGVLLGLYLV

-460 GFSLGAILGLYLTGF
+460 GLSLGAILGLYLTGF

-609 TKAPA
+609 TKAPT

-629 VYNDIPA
+629 VYNDIPQ
-636 LASGAVIPPN
+636 LAHGAVIPPN
-646 RKFLAVLGDQKSG
+646 KEFLAVLGDQKSG

-675 AMAQGTVH
+675 ALAQGSREPINVNLVVDGKT
-683 FGAHTWESGALIR
+683 L
-696 SCARVHSSVLI
+696 ARVVVPNINNMTRAAGKPVL
-707 REHLLSE
+707 LY
-714 KLAFALDGHS
+714 
-724 RADERNLSDRRLHD
+724 
-738 RIESVVIAH
+738 
-747 SVTSM
+747 
-752 LCIISLTDTPD
+752 
-763 RSATK
+763 
-768 EKRVPR
+768 

>member
-89 NEYQTQV
+89 SEYQAQV

-199 ALMALRKQI
+199 ALTALRKQI

-302 AFDEINKLSTTTS
+302 AFDEINKLSMTTP

-324 AIAPDFDFDEGP
+324 AIAPDFDFDEGL

-392 TLGAAFGGITGGVI
+392 TLGAAFGGITGSVI

-496 CALLGAVIGSIV
+496 CALFGAVIGSIV

-567 VSAGTAFIISAAIGL
+567 VIAGTAFIISAAIGL

-593 SKVRKATS
+593 SKVKKATS
-601 GFTGTRVS
+601 SFTGTRAS
-609 TKAPA
+609 T
-614 RSRRVAAQSLDGNAP
+614 SRLTRGVAAQSLNSAAP
-629 VYNDIPA
+629 VYNEIPA

-675 AMAQGTVH
+675 ALAQGSREPINVNLVVDGKT
-683 FGAHTWESGALIR
+683 L
-696 SCARVHSSVLI
+696 ARVVVPNINNMTRAAGKPVL
-707 REHLLSE
+707 LY
-714 KLAFALDGHS
+714 
-724 RADERNLSDRRLHD
+724 
-738 RIESVVIAH
+738 
-747 SVTSM
+747 
-752 LCIISLTDTPD
+752 
-763 RSATK
+763 
-768 EKRVPR
+768 

>member
-96 LDRRAAAEAELK
+96 LDRRAVAEAELK

-199 ALMALRKQI
+199 ALTALRKQI
-208 KAAIATSTEAS
+208 KAAIATSAEAS

-315 VGGGGGGAS
+315 VGGGAS

-382 LTVLTALLGA
+382 LTVLMALLGA

-452 LGITGGVA
+452 LVITGGVA

-629 VYNDIPA
+629 VYNEIPA

-675 AMAQGTVH
+675 AMAQGSREPINVNLVVDGKT
-683 FGAHTWESGALIR
+683 L
-696 SCARVHSSVLI
+696 ARVVVPYINNMTRAAGKPVL
-707 REHLLSE
+707 LY
-714 KLAFALDGHS
+714 
-724 RADERNLSDRRLHD
+724 
-738 RIESVVIAH
+738 
-747 SVTSM
+747 
-752 LCIISLTDTPD
+752 
-763 RSATK
+763 
-768 EKRVPR
+768 